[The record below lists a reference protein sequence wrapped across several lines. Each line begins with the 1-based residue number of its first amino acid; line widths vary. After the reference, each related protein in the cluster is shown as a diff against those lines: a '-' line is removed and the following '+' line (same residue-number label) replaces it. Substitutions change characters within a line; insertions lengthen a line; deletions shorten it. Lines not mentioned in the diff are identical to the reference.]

1 MNIEQYD
8 LNKQRV
14 KIFKAL
20 SDPTRLEVVKV
31 LTDQSKEWRC
41 GEIGIKVN
49 SSKSNSSYHFRAMEE
64 AGLIHIRKV
73 GQVKYVSLNKE
84 TFEKFL
90 PGFLETL

>member
-1 MNIEQYD
+1 MTIEQNG

-20 SDPTRLEVVKV
+20 SDPTRLEVVKI
-31 LTDQSKEWRC
+31 LASQSKEWRC
-41 GEIGIKVN
+41 GEIGTEVN

-64 AGLIHIRKV
+64 AGLIRIRKV
-73 GQVKYVSLNKE
+73 GQVKYVSLNRE
-84 TFEKFL
+84 TFDKFL